1 MTDLDRRAENYLQ
14 KSMQAL
20 VGFVGSYIF
29 LAYVFMFLGLLL
41 FETDLTWPEE
51 KRQSF
56 ILWLTFGLACGFAVF
71 TVFYGSKKLSRFWL
85 WFLLIFSLS
94 SLIQVVPEKGSLH
107 VELNQNW
114 PQWTIVSLYVQSNFH
129 PVKLIVLAIHASLAL
144 GLAWLLRFCWSRLFQ
159 SRKALRYSD

>member
-1 MTDLDRRAENYLQ
+1 
-14 KSMQAL
+14 
-20 VGFVGSYIF
+20 
-29 LAYVFMFLGLLL
+29 MFLGLLQ

-56 ILWLTFGLACGFAVF
+56 MLWLTFGFACGFAVF

-94 SLIQVVPEKGSLH
+94 SLIQVVPENGSLH

-114 PQWTIVSLYVQSNFH
+114 P
-129 PVKLIVLAIHASLAL
+129 
-144 GLAWLLRFCWSRLFQ
+144 
-159 SRKALRYSD
+159 

>member
-1 MTDLDRRAENYLQ
+1 MTDLGRRAENYLQ
-14 KSMQAL
+14 KSLQAL

-29 LAYVFMFLGLLL
+29 LAYMFMFLGLLL
-41 FETDLTWPEE
+41 IETDLTWPEE

-56 ILWLTFGLACGFAVF
+56 ILWLTFGLACGFAIF

-144 GLAWLLRFCWSRLFQ
+144 GLAWLLRFCCSRLFQ
-159 SRKALRYSD
+159 SRTALRNSD